1 MIHGCEN
8 EEEMTEA
15 INSLKE
21 YLNNG
26 KYTIKLENASCGCL
40 LLYISIQTKHLKYLT
55 IDVTELI
62 ESIYLLTFSKVD
74 CDVTAVLRF
83 FDVILDTGIKL
94 DML

>member
-8 EEEMTEA
+8 EEEMTES

-26 KYTIKLENASCGCL
+26 KYTIKLRNASCGCL
-40 LLYISIQTKHLKYLT
+40 LLYILIQTKHMNDKYLT
-55 IDVTELI
+55 IDVEELI
-62 ESIYLLTFSKVD
+62 ENILNISKVD
-74 CDVTAVLRF
+74 CNVTAALRF
-83 FDVILDTGIKL
+83 FDVILDTGTKF